1 MELVLDTN
9 ILISA
14 ILKDSHTRH
23 FLLLSKHSF
32 FVPEFIL
39 NEISDHLEELE
50 GKTFLLGDELKR
62 ILDEVILKAN
72 IGIISTDELKEQVLR
87 AKEISPDV
95 DDIPYLALALKLG
108 CAIWS
113 NDRELKEKQSIVI
126 VYNSKEVLNMV

>member
-1 MELVLDTN
+1 MELVLDAN

-23 FLLLSKHSF
+23 FLLLGKHSF

-50 GKTFLLGDELKR
+50 GKTFLSGDELKR

-72 IGIISTDELKEQVLR
+72 IGIISTDELKEYVLR

-113 NDRELKEKQSIVI
+113 NDKDLKEKQNIVE
-126 VYNSKEVLNMV
+126 VYNSQEVLTMI